1 MYPTNIEH
9 QCKSSE
15 KRGIIQNRVIWC
27 ILEKGSEKKITE
39 SNTLCNQFQDI
50 SIHILDE
57 IPQKKCFILTHTKII
72 NNRSVIHRII

>member
-15 KRGIIQNRVIWC
+15 KYGAVQNKVFWC

-39 SNTLCNQFQDI
+39 SNTLGNQFQDI
-50 SIHILDE
+50 SIYILDE
-57 IPQKKCFILTHTKII
+57 IP
-72 NNRSVIHRII
+72 

>member
-1 MYPTNIEH
+1 MNTNANLLKNVVLFKIELFDVSW
-9 QCKSSE
+9 K
-15 KRGIIQNRVIWC
+15 KAV
-27 ILEKGSEKKITE
+27 KKKITE

>member
-15 KRGIIQNRVIWC
+15 KYGAIQNRVIWC
-27 ILEKGSEKKITE
+27 ILEKGSEKKTITE

-50 SIHILDE
+50 SIYILDE
-57 IPQKKCFILTHTKII
+57 IFRKNVSFLHTHK
-72 NNRSVIHRII
+72 NHK